1 MNTGSLEY
9 VARDDA
15 LDRLVLATIVHSR
28 ERRRPSPAMV
38 AAEEARE
45 QAIEDF
51 VRTHAKLVE
60 YERRKAAR
68 AR

>member
-51 VRTHAKLVE
+51 VRAHAKLVE

-68 AR
+68 TS

>member
-51 VRTHAKLVE
+51 VRAHSKLVE

-68 AR
+68 AS